1 MSEPM
6 QRTRGWMPLGLLLG
20 SLLLLGGCS
29 SAASSTPIQIEI
41 HYSHFN
47 PSQLTVPHGQ
57 PITFLLV
64 NDDPIDHEWIVG
76 TEEVHRVHR
85 TGTEPFHASRPTE
98 VTIPALSTR
107 TTTVT
112 FETPG
117 VLTYVCHLP
126 GHEAYG
132 MIGTLE
138 VT

>member
-20 SLLLLGGCS
+20 SLLFLGACS

-76 TEEVHRVHR
+76 TAEVHRLHR
-85 TGTEPFHASRPTE
+85 TGTEPYHASRPTE

-112 FETPG
+112 FDTPG
-117 VLTYVCHLP
+117 ILTYVCHLP

-132 MIGTLE
+132 MIGPLE